1 MAGTTTS
8 DLLMQ
13 RDLLLNLTLRELR
26 GKYKR
31 SVLGWAWSLLNPL
44 ASMVI
49 YTIVFAV
56 ILRIQVNPG
65 DPSGLHLFALFLL
78 CGLLPWNFIA
88 NAMSGGVESLVS
100 NANLIRK
107 VYFPREILV
116 AATVGSFFITLLIEM
131 GVLCTALLLAGNMIF
146 PWLLLAILL
155 LIPLAAFAMG
165 IGLALSVANVY
176 FRDMR
181 HLVGIALQ
189 VWFYLTPIVYPITLV
204 PERSNLAGM
213 SVPTR
218 ALIDLNPMTRFTDA
232 FRALLYD
239 LRLPSAG
246 TVGYLLVWSFG
257 TLVAGWWV
265 FKRYEGRLAEEL

>member
-44 ASMVI
+44 ASMLI
-49 YTIVFAV
+49 YTMVFAV
-56 ILRIQVNPG
+56 ILRIEVNPG
-65 DPSGLHLFALFLL
+65 DPSGLDVFALFLL
-78 CGLLPWNFIA
+78 CGLLPWNFVA
-88 NAMSGGVESLVS
+88 NSVSGGTEALVS

-116 AATVGSFFITLLIEM
+116 AATVGSFFITLLIEL
-131 GVLCTALLLAGNMIF
+131 GVLCAALLLAGNMIL
-146 PWLLLAILL
+146 PWLLLAMLL

-204 PERSNLAGM
+204 PEHSHLAGM

-239 LRLPSAG
+239 LHLPSAG
-246 TVGYLLVWSFG
+246 TVAYLLVWSFG
-257 TLVAGWWV
+257 TLAAGWWV

>member
-65 DPSGLHLFALFLL
+65 DPSGLDVFALFLL

-116 AATVGSFFITLLIEM
+116 AATVGSFFITLLIEL
-131 GVLCTALLLAGNMIF
+131 GVLCAALLLAGNMIL
-146 PWLLLAILL
+146 PWLLLAMLL

-204 PERSNLAGM
+204 PEHSHLAGM

-239 LRLPSAG
+239 LHLPSAG
-246 TVGYLLVWSFG
+246 TVAYLLVWSFG
-257 TLVAGWWV
+257 TLAAGWWV

>member
-1 MAGTTTS
+1 MAESTTS
-8 DLLMQ
+8 DLLKQ

-44 ASMVI
+44 ASMII

-65 DPSGLHLFALFLL
+65 DPSGLHVFALFLL

-88 NAMSGGVESLVS
+88 NAMSGGVEALVS

-131 GVLCTALLLAGNMIF
+131 SVLCTALLIARNMIF
-146 PWLLLAILL
+146 PWLFLAVLM

-165 IGLALSVANVY
+165 LGLGLAVANVY

-204 PERSNLAGM
+204 PAKSHLLGM
-213 SVPTR
+213 ELPTR
-218 ALIDLNPMTRFTDA
+218 FLIDLNPMTRFTEA
-232 FRALLYD
+232 FRSLLYD
-239 LRLPSAG
+239 LRLPPLGSI
-246 TVGYLLVWSFG
+246 VYLFVWSFG
-257 TLVAGWWV
+257 TLAVGWWI